1 MINIYEYLLCTSDT
15 MKMSK
20 TQSLSI
26 KNSKLSGIDQNTES
40 TSFRGINSG
49 MLKELGENREKE
61 EKVKR
66 GRNRKVTAFHS
77 NATSEL
83 GIKG

>member
-1 MINIYEYLLCTSDT
+1 
-15 MKMSK
+15 MKRSK

-26 KNSKLSGIDQNTES
+26 KNSKLSGIDQNTDS

-66 GRNRKVTAFHS
+66 G
-77 NATSEL
+77 E
-83 GIKG
+83 I